1 MATSKVIF
9 SYPSGETLVVRA
21 LPLNGSAYLLQ
32 STSVSEAP
40 ANSGLYTGTFTE
52 IAALSGAYRIVI
64 TLSGTGVAS
73 YQARWTGSDGET
85 VAATELIDVS
95 QLATAANLTAVDTV
109 VDSILVDTG
118 ALSSALSTVD
128 GICDSILID
137 TGTTIPAQI
146 SGLNNFNPASDTVAN
161 VTLCATT
168 TTNTDMVAAPDN
180 SSISAILTDTGTT
193 LPAQISALNNV
204 AATDIVSAGA
214 ITTASGAVV
223 NVDLVDVC
231 SVSSDM
237 RGTDSAATAAN
248 LATVDSVVDAVLV
261 DTGTTIPA
269 QISALNDIAATDI
282 VSAGAITTLAG
293 AIANVDLVDVCSVN
307 SDMVGTDSAATAANL
322 ATVDAV
328 VDAIKVVTDNLPN
341 SGALSDLATAANL
354 ATVDTVVDSIKV
366 KSDQFVF
373 STANQV
379 DAKIVSGGGGGG
391 DATAANQTAILAK
404 LNTNPI
410 EITNPLVTAN
420 TLVLIN
426 KDNYSATNSR
436 LLTFPVVVNYAS
448 ATSVKLIFSTSGTNV
463 KVTGAVVA
471 SATSITV
478 DVEIDFG
485 SSLTFASCNGSVCDQ
500 VATCD
505 FSLVAKYGTDQETI
519 TYGTAYIYDRAVEA
533 V

>member
-21 LPLNGSAYLLQ
+21 LPLTGNAYLLT

-118 ALSSALSTVD
+118 
-128 GICDSILID
+128 
-137 TGTTIPAQI
+137 TTIPAQI
-146 SGLNNFNPASDTVAN
+146 TALNDFDPAADSVSN
-161 VTLCATT
+161 VILCATT

-214 ITTASGAVV
+214 ITTLAGAVVNVDLVDVCSVNSDMRGTNGANTTTPNTVAPDNTSVAAILVDTGTTIPAQISALNDVAATDIVSAGAITTLAGAVV

-237 RGTDSAATAAN
+237 RGTDSAGTAAN
-248 LATVDSVVDAVLV
+248 LATVD
-261 DTGTTIPA
+261 T
-269 QISALNDIAATDI
+269 
-282 VSAGAITTLAG
+282 
-293 AIANVDLVDVCSVN
+293 
-307 SDMVGTDSAATAANL
+307 
-322 ATVDAV
+322 V

-485 SSLTFASCNGSVCDQ
+485 SSLTFASCAGSVCDQ